1 MKTNLFSML
10 IPVVMAVNGLPA
22 LVQGPSVLQQPTVIS
37 QSSNLTTIAED
48 FVTQLGQQQ
57 FANAAEGYAIGAQDV
72 TDRTLRQNWND
83 IVAENGAFQQIIS
96 SQVVSQ
102 QPLGGEAIVAVVCQF
117 ERSNREL
124 FVVLSGSEVVSFSP
138 VE

>member
-1 MKTNLFSML
+1 MKTHLFSML
-10 IPVVMAVNGLPA
+10 VPVVMAVNALPA
-22 LVQGPSVLQQPTVIS
+22 LVQAPSVLQQPTLIS
-37 QSSNLTTIAED
+37 QSSGLTTIAED
-48 FVTQLGQQQ
+48 FVTQLGQGQ
-57 FANAAEGYAIGAQDV
+57 FADAADDYGVVAQDV
-72 TDRTLRQNWND
+72 TGGTLRQSWSD

-96 SQVVSQ
+96 SEVVSQ

>member
-10 IPVVMAVNGLPA
+10 VPVVMAVNALPA
-22 LVQGPSVLQQPTVIS
+22 LVQAPSVLQQPTVIS
-37 QSSNLTTIAED
+37 QSSSLTAVAED

-57 FANAAEGYAIGAQDV
+57 FADAAEDYGVVAQDV
-72 TDRTLRQNWND
+72 TDRTLRQNWSD
-83 IVAENGAFQQIIS
+83 IVAENGAFQRIIS

-102 QPLGGEAIVAVVCQF
+102 QPLGGEAIVTVLCQF